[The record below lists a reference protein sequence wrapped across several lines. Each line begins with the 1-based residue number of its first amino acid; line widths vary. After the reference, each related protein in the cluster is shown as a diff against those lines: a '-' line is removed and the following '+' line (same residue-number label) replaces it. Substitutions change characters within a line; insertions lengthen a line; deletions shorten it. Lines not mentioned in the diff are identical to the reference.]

1 LKQTLIDQ
9 PTLLSFESQRNYRR
23 LEDAIRN
30 HIGPRN
36 ILEEMWTSEIIAA
49 EWERARLDRYKGQI
63 VRLAKLTALRSLL
76 NSIFADADDADID
89 DLARRWF
96 TNKAVR
102 KHISSKLRSIGL
114 DETAIE
120 VEAYRLSL
128 GDLAAI
134 DRRLTESALRR
145 DKVFRQIEDY

>member
-1 LKQTLIDQ
+1 
-9 PTLLSFESQRNYRR
+9 
-23 LEDAIRN
+23 
-30 HIGPRN
+30 
-36 ILEEMWTSEIIAA
+36 
-49 EWERARLDRYKGQI
+49 LDRYKGQI

-76 NSIFADADDADID
+76 NSIFADADDADIE

-102 KHISSKLRSIGL
+102 KHISSELRSIRL

-134 DRRLTESALRR
+134 DRRLTELALRR
-145 DKVFRQIEDY
+145 DKVFRQIEDYRAGISKPAGSGAHQRFGQEIAVEASRDA